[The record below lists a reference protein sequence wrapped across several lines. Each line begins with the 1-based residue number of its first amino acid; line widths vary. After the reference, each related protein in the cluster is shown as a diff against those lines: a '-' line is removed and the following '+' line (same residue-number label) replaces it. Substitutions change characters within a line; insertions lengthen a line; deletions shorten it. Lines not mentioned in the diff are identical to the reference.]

1 MTTTRAWPLM
11 QHAVAT
17 GCPRPAPAPAAAPDS
32 TLHPR
37 ARGVIE
43 GPQRDPR
50 GNALAGDLH
59 FVSACGDPLD
69 THRCAAVGEVAET
82 ERRTDGMAEHPRG
95 DASDQLI
102 VPPDRLV
109 VLQQAIVALEGHRH
123 ESPPHALRA
132 PLAER
137 LDPDKAPELA
147 PVDVELQAGLE

>member
-1 MTTTRAWPLM
+1 MTTTRAWLLM

-17 GCPRPAPAPAAAPDS
+17 GCARHAPAPAAAPDS

-109 VLQQAIVALEGHRH
+109 VIQQAIRPPAGNRP
-123 ESPPHALRA
+123 ESPPPALPA
-132 PLAER
+132 PLPAPRE
-137 LDPDKAPELA
+137 PDQP
-147 PVDVELQAGLE
+147 PGLVPG

>member
-1 MTTTRAWPLM
+1 MTTTRAWLLM

-17 GCPRPAPAPAAAPDS
+17 AGRRHGPARAAAPDS

-59 FVSACGDPLD
+59 FVSACGDPLG

-82 ERRTDGMAEHPRG
+82 ERRTDGMTEHPRG
-95 DASDQLI
+95 DPPDQPI
-102 VPPDRLV
+102 VPPDRLLV
-109 VLQQAIVALEGHRH
+109 IQPAIR
-123 ESPPHALRA
+123 
-132 PLAER
+132 
-137 LDPDKAPELA
+137 
-147 PVDVELQAGLE
+147 